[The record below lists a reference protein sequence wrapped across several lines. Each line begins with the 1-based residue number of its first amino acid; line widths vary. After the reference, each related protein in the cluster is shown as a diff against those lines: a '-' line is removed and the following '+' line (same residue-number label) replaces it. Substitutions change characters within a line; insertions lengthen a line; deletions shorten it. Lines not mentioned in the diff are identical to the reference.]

1 MEENKINLGTGN
13 IILLSEVIDVC
24 NEFTYGEM
32 TYEEL
37 VEWGK
42 KVEIKQYL
50 PLMDKMSILLDLTIG
65 QSFDDTEISELLIL
79 QMENKKFWFVLL
91 KYTNIEIG
99 DDLDLC
105 SFDNY
110 DLCFPIIGDWILGF
124 CIVDYNRLIQMLND
138 TTNVNNIKNISKM
151 LENIDMEK
159 IKEYSKQVNETFE
172 YLDKNEKLVE
182 ELSNIAKLNN
192 PSVNKLMKALEQE
205 AVLDINKNG
214 FKTKKK

>member
-1 MEENKINLGTGN
+1 
-13 IILLSEVIDVC
+13 
-24 NEFTYGEM
+24 
-32 TYEEL
+32 
-37 VEWGK
+37 
-42 KVEIKQYL
+42 
-50 PLMDKMSILLDLTIG
+50 
-65 QSFDDTEISELLIL
+65 
-79 QMENKKFWFVLL
+79 
-91 KYTNIEIG
+91 
-99 DDLDLC
+99 
-105 SFDNY
+105 
-110 DLCFPIIGDWILGF
+110 
-124 CIVDYNRLIQMLND
+124 
-138 TTNVNNIKNISKM
+138 M